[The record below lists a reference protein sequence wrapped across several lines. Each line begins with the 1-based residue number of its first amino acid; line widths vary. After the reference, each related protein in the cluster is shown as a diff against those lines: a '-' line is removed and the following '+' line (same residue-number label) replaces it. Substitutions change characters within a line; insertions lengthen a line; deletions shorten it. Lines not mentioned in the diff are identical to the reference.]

1 MEILGKKRES
11 GIATDR
17 GKAGWSRAPLELIAP
32 LTLPPQ
38 RPRRER
44 PRREATKR
52 NRRRGGSADRG
63 RGRGGGKRKLI
74 LHRRESA
81 RARSTW
87 RAARRCRA
95 RPRLVTPAW
104 ARGVCSTSPL
114 VLEVEGRA
122 RHGRSAAR
130 LVAEHL
136 YRGVGV
142 A

>member
-81 RARSTW
+81 EHVARGTTMS
-87 RAARRCRA
+87 RAASACDSCMG
-95 RPRLVTPAW
+95 AW
-104 ARGVCSTSPL
+104 CV
-114 VLEVEGRA
+114 
-122 RHGRSAAR
+122 
-130 LVAEHL
+130 
-136 YRGVGV
+136 
-142 A
+142 

>member
-1 MEILGKKRES
+1 MEWKWDGDSGGKRES

-63 RGRGGGKRKLI
+63 RGEEDRGGKRKLI

-81 RARSTW
+81 EH
-87 RAARRCRA
+87 
-95 RPRLVTPAW
+95 V
-104 ARGVCSTSPL
+104 ARGTPIS
-114 VLEVEGRA
+114 RA
-122 RHGRSAAR
+122 PSA
-130 LVAEHL
+130 
-136 YRGVGV
+136 
-142 A
+142 